1 MTPFSRRRFIQTTS
15 AAAFS
20 SIVLA
25 RKAPASDAKF
35 PVCVFNKPL
44 QHLNYEEQAH
54 LVAKMGFVG
63 IEGTV
68 RANGH
73 VTPEKVKTDLP
84 NQIKALRKNGV
95 DMTLMTTDVNNADD
109 EVHRRVL
116 ETAASLGVTKFRMGS
131 IKFTY
136 DRPIQAQLDEIK
148 VIFEKIVSFC
158 QPLGIQPLYQNH
170 AGAGR
175 FGAALWDI
183 YEVIKDYDP
192 NKVGI
197 AFDIRHAVV
206 EGGQSWP
213 TEFHL
218 LRPWFGFVYCKDFEW
233 KDGNKKPSNVPL
245 TTGQVDYPAFFRT
258 LEKSHYSGPISL
270 HMEYI
275 NHKDP
280 KLLDESIAAIKAD
293 KKALDALIE
302 GRSHFAN

>member
-1 MTPFSRRRFIQTTS
+1 MILYSRRRFTQTTS

-20 SIVLA
+20 FLALA
-25 RKAPASDAKF
+25 RETPAAYTKL

-54 LVAKMGFVG
+54 LVAEMGFVG

-73 VTPEKVKTDLP
+73 VTPDKVKKDLP
-84 NQIKALRKNGV
+84 DQIKALRKNGI
-95 DMTLMTTDVNNADD
+95 DMTLMTTDINNADTK
-109 EVHRRVL
+109 VHRTVL
-116 ETAASLGVTKFRMGS
+116 ETAASLGVTQFRMGS

-136 DRPIQAQLDEIK
+136 DRPIQEQLDEIK
-148 VIFEKIVSFC
+148 VTFEKLVNFC

-175 FGAALWDI
+175 FGAALWDV
-183 YEVIKDYDP
+183 YEVIKGYDP
-192 NKVGI
+192 KDVGI

-233 KDGNKKPSNVPL
+233 KGGSKKPSNVPL
-245 TTGQVDYPAFFRT
+245 TTGQVDYPEFFKT
-258 LEKSHYSGPISL
+258 LKKSDYTGPISL

-275 NHKDP
+275 SHKDP
-280 KLLDESIAAIKAD
+280 MLLDESIAAIKAD
-293 KKALDALIE
+293 KKNLDALIR
-302 GRSHFAN
+302 G